1 MANGFVP
8 YHRMPEHKLVPSVRV
23 YGPGVRLWHW
33 ANATMVIVLCITGYF
48 IGVPPPSILGDASS
62 SYVMGWIRF
71 LHLAAGYLFALLSVY
86 RLWLVF
92 TERGIAHHLYL
103 PAIWRKAWSDG
114 FFRQIR
120 WNLLL
125 DGPVRYVGLNPLA
138 NVAMFFMFLLPGLAV
153 IITGFAMYAEVVGH
167 DSWQYFWFGWVT
179 HIFGNTLDLHIV
191 HRLAMWVMVWFMMAH
206 IYIAVRED
214 ILSRQTVISTML
226 SGERQFRD

>member
-1 MANGFVP
+1 
-8 YHRMPEHKLVPSVRV
+8 
-23 YGPGVRLWHW
+23 
-33 ANATMVIVLCITGYF
+33 
-48 IGVPPPSILGDASS
+48 
-62 SYVMGWIRF
+62 
-71 LHLAAGYLFALLSVY
+71 
-86 RLWLVF
+86 
-92 TERGIAHHLYL
+92 
-103 PAIWRKAWSDG
+103 
-114 FFRQIR
+114 
-120 WNLLL
+120 
-125 DGPVRYVGLNPLA
+125 A

-153 IITGFAMYAEVVGH
+153 IVTGFAMYAEVVGH